1 MSADDRQEAEDALSN
16 LAADTRI
23 ISCATVAE
31 ELRHLGVP
39 ESRLTVLE
47 FGLHTEPEKLKKAL
61 QEQVDSVEGDCD
73 ILLGYGMC
81 SYAVVG
87 LRSPTHRLVIPK
99 LDDCIPL
106 FLGSRERHLEML
118 HAEPGTYYLTKGWVE
133 AQDSAYMEYLRLV
146 ERYGEKRAQRVIKVM
161 LGNYTRIALINT
173 GNYRMEDYRAFAR
186 MMADFLEL
194 RFEEIPGS
202 NRMLLMMLGGD
213 WDGEFV
219 VVEPGVEVALA
230 DFQT

>member
-31 ELRHLGVP
+31 ELRYLGVP

-87 LRSPTHRLVIPK
+87 LCSPTHRLVIPK

>member
-87 LRSPTHRLVIPK
+87 LSSPTHRLVIPK

>member
-87 LRSPTHRLVIPK
+87 LSSQTHRLVIPK

-106 FLGSRERHLEML
+106 FLGSRVRHLEML